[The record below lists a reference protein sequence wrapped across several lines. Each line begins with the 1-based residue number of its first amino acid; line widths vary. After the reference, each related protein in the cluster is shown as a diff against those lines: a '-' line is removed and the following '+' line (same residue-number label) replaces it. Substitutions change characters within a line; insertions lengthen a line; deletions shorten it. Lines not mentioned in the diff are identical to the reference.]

1 MPTAMITGAAIRV
14 GRAIALELAQ
24 AGYDLILHAHRS
36 QDALRDICDE
46 VRSLGRAVQALHADL
61 SSLSEI
67 EKVVQTVSAQHSSLD
82 LMVHN
87 AALFEKRPF
96 EEVSPKHFQL
106 LHQLNVQA
114 PFFLSQGLM
123 PLLRQGENPSIVH
136 ITDIMGERATAGY
149 SHYGITKAALIHLTR
164 SLAVELAPTI
174 RVNGVSPGTVA
185 FPENFDDEIR
195 QKILQ
200 RIPLKREGTPR
211 DIARA
216 VLYFA
221 QNEYVTGQI
230 IAIDG
235 GRNALL

>member
-14 GRAIALELAQ
+14 GRAIATELAQ

-36 QDALRDICDE
+36 HDALQEISAS
-46 VRSLGRAVQALHADL
+46 VRALGRQVQTLHADL
-61 SSLSEI
+61 SSLTEV
-67 EKVVQTVSAQHSSLD
+67 EKVVEAVTAKHAALD
-82 LMVHN
+82 LLVHN
-87 AALFEKRPF
+87 AALFEKRSF
-96 EEVSPKHFQL
+96 GEVAPADFQR

-114 PFFLSQGLM
+114 PFFLSQGLL
-123 PLLRQGENPSIVH
+123 PLLHKGHHPSIVH

-149 SHYGITKAALIHLTR
+149 AHYGITKAALIHLTR
-164 SLAVELAPTI
+164 SLAVELAPAI

-185 FPENFDDEIR
+185 FPEDFDEDIR

-216 VLYFA
+216 TLYFA

-230 IAIDG
+230 IAVDG
-235 GRNALL
+235 GRNAVL